1 MNLEDM
7 LRNEARA
14 SAPNPL
20 TSRTGELIAGVR
32 RRRRARAAGATMAS
46 VATVAAIGVIVW
58 QVSDLDRDPLPP
70 AQPVEVCTLTIDDLL
85 PDGVSSAVASSTIAP
100 DGQGPAA
107 VVTTL
112 LENPDDGD
120 FDVPV
125 NSISSYAVDPVTG
138 AIRGYHLDGESA
150 ESITVPA
157 GNAADWSATFE
168 FSACEGESLADG
180 DYELYQVGSVVD
192 SGRWATDAVTF
203 SITDGAVGATEP
215 ATEEPTDEPSNE
227 PSNEPTDNTTDP
239 ETEEPPDPVDALEPA
254 PVFEPMCGDA
264 WAPPTMN
271 TGLELTVEWPDGP
284 FVSDPTS
291 GDNSISL
298 EPTARNVSS
307 ESVAHGVYTW
317 TVVVRDGVVV
327 SPEYLGSDDTRDLAL
342 GPDETQAF
350 NAGHS
355 LGDFCA
361 PGWSPSVPLEPL
373 DPGQYEVYVMLM
385 DLDLY
390 WSDGTRN
397 ILAIAPAG
405 AIDITN

>member
-58 QVSDLDRDPLPP
+58 QVSDLDSGPLPP

-85 PDGVSSAVASSTIAP
+85 PDGVSSAVASSAIAP

-107 VVTTL
+107 VVTTTVA
-112 LENPDDGD
+112 NPDDGD
-120 FDVPV
+120 FEVPV
-125 NSISSYAVDPVTG
+125 SSISSYAVDPVTG
-138 AIRGYHLDGESA
+138 SVRGYHLDGRSA
-150 ESITVPA
+150 EMITVPA
-157 GNAADWSATFE
+157 GNAVDWSATFE
-168 FSACEGESLADG
+168 FSACEGQSLADG
-180 DYELYQVGSVVD
+180 DYALHQVGSVVD
-192 SGRWATDAVTF
+192 SGRWATDAAAF
-203 SITDGAVGATEP
+203 SITDGVVGPTEP
-215 ATEEPTDEPSNE
+215 
-227 PSNEPTDNTTDP
+227 
-239 ETEEPPDPVDALEPA
+239 VGALEPA
-254 PVFEPMCGDA
+254 PVFEPVCGDA

-271 TGLELTVEWPDGP
+271 TGLELTVAWPDGP
-284 FVSDPTS
+284 FVSDPS
-291 GDNSISL
+291 AGGNSISL
-298 EPTARNVSS
+298 EPTARNVSA

-317 TVVVRDGVVV
+317 TVLVSDGVVV

-342 GPDETQAF
+342 GPDETQVV

-361 PGWSPSVPLEPL
+361 PGWSPSLPLEPL
-373 DPGQYEVYVMLM
+373 EPGRYEAYVMLM

-390 WSDGTRN
+390 WSEGTRN
-397 ILAIAPAG
+397 VLAIAPAG
-405 AIDITN
+405 VIEITD

>member
-58 QVSDLDRDPLPP
+58 QVSDLDSGPLPP

-85 PDGVSSAVASSTIAP
+85 PDGVSSAVASAAIAP
-100 DGQGPAA
+100 DGQGPDA
-107 VVTTL
+107 VVTTTV
-112 LENPDDGD
+112 ENPDDGD
-120 FDVPV
+120 FEVPV
-125 NSISSYAVDPVTG
+125 SSISSYAVDPVTG
-138 AIRGYHLDGESA
+138 SVRGYHLDGRSA
-150 ESITVPA
+150 EVITVPA
-157 GNAADWSATFE
+157 GNAVDWSATFE

-180 DYELYQVGSVVD
+180 DYALYQVGSVVD
-192 SGRWATDAVTF
+192 SGRWATDAAAF
-203 SITDGAVGATEP
+203 SVTDGVVGPTDP
-215 ATEEPTDEPSNE
+215 ATDEPTDDPSTD
-227 PSNEPTDNTTDP
+227 PTDDPTGP
-239 ETEEPPDPVDALEPA
+239 ETEEPADPVGALEPA
-254 PVFEPMCGDA
+254 PVFEPVCGDA

-271 TGLELTVEWPDGP
+271 TGLELTVAWPDGP
-284 FVSDPTS
+284 FVSDPST
-291 GDNSISL
+291 GENSISL
-298 EPTARNVSS
+298 EPTARNVSA

-317 TVVVRDGVVV
+317 TVLVSGGVVV

-342 GPDETQAF
+342 GPDETQVV

-361 PGWSPSVPLEPL
+361 PGWSPSLPLEPL
-373 DPGQYEVYVMLM
+373 EPGRYEAYVMLM

-390 WSDGTRN
+390 WSEGTRN
-397 ILAIAPAG
+397 VLAIAPAG
-405 AIDITN
+405 VIEITD

>member
-85 PDGVSSAVASSTIAP
+85 PDGVSSAVVSSAIAT
-100 DGQGPAA
+100 DGQGPAV
-107 VVTTL
+107 VVTTTV
-112 LENPDDGD
+112 ENPDDGD

-125 NSISSYAVDPVTG
+125 SSISSYAVDPVTG
-138 AIRGYHLDGESA
+138 SVRGYHLDGRSA
-150 ESITVPA
+150 EMITVPA
-157 GNAADWSATFE
+157 GNAVDWSATFE

-192 SGRWATDAVTF
+192 SGRWATGAEAF
-203 SITDGAVGATEP
+203 SVTDGVVGPMDP
-215 ATEEPTDEPSNE
+215 ATEGPTDEP
-227 PSNEPTDNTTDP
+227 TDP
-239 ETEEPPDPVDALEPA
+239 ETDDPADPVDALEPA

-284 FVSDPTS
+284 FVSDPST
-291 GDNSISL
+291 GENSMSL

-317 TVVVRDGVVV
+317 TVLVADGVVV

-342 GPDETQAF
+342 GPDETQVV

-361 PGWSPSVPLEPL
+361 PGWSPSLPLEPL
-373 DPGQYEVYVMLM
+373 EPGQYEAYVMLM

-390 WSDGTRN
+390 WSEGTRN
-397 ILAIAPAG
+397 VLAIAPAG
-405 AIDITN
+405 TIDVTN